1 MQKKK
6 YYLAY
11 GSNLNVTQMEW
22 RCPRAKIAGYGTL
35 QDWQLLFRGSGTGA
49 YLTIEPCE
57 GSTVPVGIWEI
68 TPEDEKSL
76 DRYEGYPH
84 FYYKAT
90 VPVLMKNRRNQP
102 PKEVDAMVYIMHENR
117 PMGRPSGA
125 YVATCAQGYIDFQFD
140 MKPLRDAVYAARKEA
155 V

>member
-57 GSTVPVGIWEI
+57 EF
-68 TPEDEKSL
+68 L
-76 DRYEGYPH
+76 
-84 FYYKAT
+84 
-90 VPVLMKNRRNQP
+90 
-102 PKEVDAMVYIMHENR
+102 YIQSN
-117 PMGRPSGA
+117 GA
-125 YVATCAQGYIDFQFD
+125 NHYIPYGAIADILF
-140 MKPLRDAVYAARKEA
+140 
-155 V
+155 